1 VTAPSPFPLDGLIGV
16 VNLDTVGRLFD
27 QRISVLGT
35 GTATEWQHIFRGAGF
50 VTGVESRNI
59 PEAIQ
64 SSDQVPFV
72 ERGIPA
78 VQIFTGAHVDYHRP
92 GDTPDKIDADGLV
105 KVAAFVRE
113 AVSYLGERPDRL
125 TATIHAPPG
134 VPRRSAER
142 EGGRA
147 SLGTVPD
154 FAFAGPGVRAD
165 GIVDGSPAAKAGIVA
180 GDVILRINDQPLG
193 NLQEYS
199 NVLRALKPGQTV
211 TVVLR
216 RGDKE
221 LTMTVVLGER

>member
-1 VTAPSPFPLDGLIGV
+1 ML
-16 VNLDTVGRLFD
+16 
-27 QRISVLGT
+27 
-35 GTATEWQHIFRGAGF
+35 
-50 VTGVESRNI
+50 
-59 PEAIQ
+59 
-64 SSDQVPFV
+64 
-72 ERGIPA
+72 
-78 VQIFTGAHVDYHRP
+78 TGAE
-92 GDTPDKIDADGLV
+92 GL
-105 KVAAFVRE
+105 
-113 AVSYLGERPDRL
+113 
-125 TATIHAPPG
+125 
-134 VPRRSAER
+134 PRRSAER

-199 NVLRALKPGQTV
+199 NLLRALKPGQTV

-221 LTMTVVLGER
+221 LTMTVVLAER